1 MRSWS
6 CQRMQS
12 SIGQRLCGSIAHDGV
27 AAGQHFGD
35 GVLDDHD
42 AADVPGRSGAG
53 AAGLTDIAATC
64 VLAVR
69 VVMALRDD
77 DGRPA
82 SSRIER
88 RASLDL
94 YVAGIV
100 CRVAF
105 DCDDGV
111 IPRIARRVGNQ
122 CGQPCRMQ
130 HVGRVQPAHALRPV
144 ELDDAAGKCAGLV
157 DAQHVHAV
165 QRLDGVEPP
174 DDGLAGGHR
183 PRTPGQADG
192 DDQWQHPCAR
202 ACFRQ

>member
-82 SSRIER
+82 SYRIER

-94 YVAGIV
+94 YVAGRGCLIV
-100 CRVAF
+100 CVWDHLIERK
-105 DCDDGV
+105 
-111 IPRIARRVGNQ
+111 RS
-122 CGQPCRMQ
+122 
-130 HVGRVQPAHALRPV
+130 
-144 ELDDAAGKCAGLV
+144 
-157 DAQHVHAV
+157 
-165 QRLDGVEPP
+165 
-174 DDGLAGGHR
+174 
-183 PRTPGQADG
+183 
-192 DDQWQHPCAR
+192 W
-202 ACFRQ
+202 

>member
-1 MRSWS
+1 MTVS
-6 CQRMQS
+6 QR
-12 SIGQRLCGSIAHDGV
+12 GSISETAS
-27 AAGQHFGD
+27 
-35 GVLDDHD
+35 LTTMMR
-42 AADVPGRSGAG
+42 PGRSGAG

-82 SSRIER
+82 SYRIER

-144 ELDDAAGKCAGLV
+144 ELDDAAGRCAGLV
-157 DAQHVHAV
+157 DAQHVHAA

>member
-111 IPRIARRVGNQ
+111 IPRIARRVGN
-122 CGQPCRMQ
+122 
-130 HVGRVQPAHALRPV
+130 
-144 ELDDAAGKCAGLV
+144 
-157 DAQHVHAV
+157 
-165 QRLDGVEPP
+165 
-174 DDGLAGGHR
+174 
-183 PRTPGQADG
+183 
-192 DDQWQHPCAR
+192 
-202 ACFRQ
+202 